1 MHHHPRREQY
11 QQIIEAAAEHEMM
24 VLSEGGALLQ
34 QDLGKIADGASS
46 IEHSIALEKLYEDV
60 YQFWS
65 HTQAA
70 SIPTLVVSFGGIS
83 GENYWYE
90 KTHVWKHPKLS
101 KFVPQDILAPRSMR
115 RTMAPEHHYNHFNVV
130 KTGKEMKDRDILVA
144 IGGHGQR
151 EGLAAHWEMWMMQ
164 QGGMTPM
171 EALRAA
177 TIVPARHLGLDK
189 NLGSIKVGKLADL
202 AVIDGDVLKDIRDSD
217 KVVYVI
223 LNGQIYDAETM
234 HSLGGSEKK
243 RTSFYFESTGDKV
256 K

>member
-1 MHHHPRREQY
+1 
-11 QQIIEAAAEHEMM
+11 
-24 VLSEGGALLQ
+24 
-34 QDLGKIADGASS
+34 
-46 IEHSIALEKLYEDV
+46 
-60 YQFWS
+60 
-65 HTQAA
+65 
-70 SIPTLVVSFGGIS
+70 VVSFGGFS

-90 KTHVWKHPKLS
+90 KTEVWRHPKLS
-101 KFVPQDILAPRSMR
+101 KFVPQDILAPRSMV

-130 KTGKEMKDRDILVA
+130 KTGKEMHDRGIMVG

-202 AVIDGDVLKDIRDSD
+202 AVIDGDVLNDIRDSD

-223 LNGQIYDAETM
+223 LNGRIYDAETM
-234 HSLGGSEKK
+234 HYIGGGSEKK
-243 RTSFYFESTGDKV
+243 RTSFYFESRDNKE